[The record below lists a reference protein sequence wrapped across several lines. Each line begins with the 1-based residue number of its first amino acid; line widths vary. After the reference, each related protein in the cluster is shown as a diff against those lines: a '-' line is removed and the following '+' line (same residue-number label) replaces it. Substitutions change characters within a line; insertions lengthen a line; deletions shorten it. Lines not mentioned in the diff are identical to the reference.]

1 MLSILPGLS
10 TAVGNAKDTDP
21 AQKVL
26 IGETTCYQYQRAHLC
41 VKVGNSTGVR
51 IQGKSVRTG
60 IVRESFRE
68 EVKK

>member
-26 IGETTCYQYQRAHLC
+26 IGETTCYQFQRAHLC
-41 VKVGNSTGVR
+41 VKVGN
-51 IQGKSVRTG
+51 IK
-60 IVRESFRE
+60 I
-68 EVKK
+68 

>member
-26 IGETTCYQYQRAHLC
+26 IGETTYQFQRAHLC
-41 VKVGNSTGVR
+41 VKVGN
-51 IQGKSVRTG
+51 IK
-60 IVRESFRE
+60 I
-68 EVKK
+68 